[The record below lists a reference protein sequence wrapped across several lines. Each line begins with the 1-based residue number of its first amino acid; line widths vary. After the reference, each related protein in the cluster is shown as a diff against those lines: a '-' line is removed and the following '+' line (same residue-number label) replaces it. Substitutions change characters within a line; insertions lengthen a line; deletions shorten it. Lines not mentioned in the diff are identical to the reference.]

1 MTLKIEV
8 LVDQKDLLNGW
19 SEIYL
24 GSDGQPRY
32 RSNSGLVG
40 TGSNVD
46 LLYSAGDYTT
56 PDTSNRTAT
65 FTSDGTQNM
74 LLVGVE
80 IF

>member
-8 LVDQKDLLNGW
+8 LVDQKDLLF
-19 SEIYL
+19 
-24 GSDGQPRY
+24 
-32 RSNSGLVG
+32 
-40 TGSNVD
+40 
-46 LLYSAGDYTT
+46 SAGDYTT